1 MAFMVDT
8 VFVCDFSAK
17 DSVENGLPV
26 LDSDER
32 KVSQRFDLFLPVN
45 CLASG
50 SPGLTCLLDHLGG
63 VPRRLLGLRDLL
75 VGLIGLF
82 DLFAHLPHLLKK
94 L

>member
-1 MAFMVDT
+1 MAFMVDR

-17 DSVENGLPV
+17 DSVENGLPI
-26 LDSDER
+26 LDFDER
-32 KVSQRFDLFLPVN
+32 KVSHRFDLFLPVN

-75 VGLIGLF
+75 VGLIG
-82 DLFAHLPHLLKK
+82 
-94 L
+94 